1 MRILVII
8 QNGTVTQMFNDSG
21 GNDLDAI
28 YHTELAYRHESRT
41 STTCFITDEYGNLIK
56 RETYIRNE

>member
-1 MRILVII
+1 MKILVIV
-8 QNGTVTQMFNDSG
+8 QNGSIVQTFTDIG

-28 YHTELAYRHESRT
+28 YHTELAYRHETRT
-41 STTCFITDEYGNLIK
+41 STTCFITDETGMVLK